1 MIAAQRSAVSPFPGV
16 VKKRS
21 SAIDSSML
29 RVEHNTKP
37 PVCAR
42 VVHSKY
48 AELFAQIKAGSCVV
62 CEPIEA
68 ASVAQA
74 LRKYLEKKGKPL
86 VIRLVSRCEDG
97 HGRVWALA
105 QPK

>member
-1 MIAAQRSAVSPFPGV
+1 MQPQRSAVSPFPGV

-29 RVEHNTKP
+29 HVEHNTKP
-37 PVCAR
+37 PVTAR

-62 CEPIEA
+62 CEPSEA
-68 ASVAQA
+68 LSVSNA
-74 LRKYLEKKGKPL
+74 LRKYLKTKEKPL
-86 VIRLVSRCEDG
+86 AVRMVSRCDDG
-97 HGRVWALA
+97 HARVWALA